1 MVSAKQATP
10 WWSKRFIWAISSLF
24 ACAFLLTS
32 CDPVL
37 PQKMCTL
44 VGCIGGVSIDIADL
58 PSGAEY
64 QVNLILPSGEMI
76 TQVCDAN
83 PEASLEKSCNEN
95 GVFIALPT
103 DVDPPESIT
112 IEVVVDGQTYTKD
125 FTPIYEEFQPNG
137 EGCPPICYNADVLFQ
152 IMQ

>member
-10 WWSKRFIWAISSLF
+10 WWSKRFILAISSLF

-32 CDPVL
+32 CDSVL

-44 VGCIGGVSIDIADL
+44 VGCSGGLSIDIADL
-58 PSGAEY
+58 PSGVEY
-64 QVNLILPSGEMI
+64 QVSLILPSGDMI

-83 PEASLEKSCNEN
+83 PEASFEKSCSEK

-112 IEVVVDGQTYTKD
+112 IEVFVDGQTYTKD

-137 EGCPPICYNADVLFQ
+137 EGCPPICYNAVVLFQ